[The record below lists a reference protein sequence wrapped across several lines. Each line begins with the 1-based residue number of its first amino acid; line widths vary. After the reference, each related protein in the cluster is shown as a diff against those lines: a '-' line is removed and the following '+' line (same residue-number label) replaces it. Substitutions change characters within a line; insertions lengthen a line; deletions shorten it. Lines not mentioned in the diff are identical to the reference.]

1 MMLSLYFVL
10 GIALSAITLL
20 LRNKLLSRII
30 IYVFLIVQT
39 LMNIYA
45 IIHQGESE
53 LEYFLFDN
61 TAILFLSVLTL
72 LSYYTVFYSLIYL
85 KRNRDN
91 GLRVALYISALMML
105 IVSVSGVYLA
115 QHAGLLWVLVEATTL
130 CVSLLIY
137 HERHALSLEATW
149 KYVFICS
156 IGVALAFVGIL
167 FLGIAVEQHGT
178 YDLTFTSIATQA
190 AAMSPFWL
198 KMSFLFILVG
208 FSTKLGLFP
217 LQTIKVDA
225 LTVAPSPV
233 GAFISVALMNAGFIA
248 LFRFFHAFSFADIG
262 VWMSSILM
270 WSGLFSVLI
279 AAVYMLFVGNLK
291 RLGAFS
297 GLEHIGIVAIGL
309 SIGGT
314 AYYAVFLH
322 LILHSLLKSGFF
334 FHLGAVFNHFQTYKM
349 SGIKDYFG
357 KHPVSAFV
365 LLMLLLFLGA
375 VPPSGLF
382 VSEFLIFK
390 SLFVAGHHWEMIVLF
405 ILLTFII
412 FSFTRN
418 ALNMIFSKDDHA
430 VEEKSNVVFLQILP
444 IILLLLASI
453 WLGYFPPQAFVQFI
467 QNCFI

>member
-1 MMLSLYFVL
+1 MLSLYFVL

-365 LLMLLLFLGA
+365 LLMLLLFL
-375 VPPSGLF
+375 
-382 VSEFLIFK
+382 
-390 SLFVAGHHWEMIVLF
+390 
-405 ILLTFII
+405 
-412 FSFTRN
+412 RN
-418 ALNMIFSKDDHA
+418 KGR
-430 VEEKSNVVFLQILP
+430 E
-444 IILLLLASI
+444 
-453 WLGYFPPQAFVQFI
+453 
-467 QNCFI
+467 C